1 MKFAE
6 VQVGVPYP
14 EKKFKVTEAAVKAY
28 LAAVEDYEPL
38 YGEERLVPPAYA
50 AVYTRWEALTG
61 EQLEN
66 GTVHMKQVFRYHYP
80 IHWDETLT
88 LRGQVKEKMEKRGMK
103 FVVQKVEAFNEA
115 GELAAESEITIKA
128 KSPLFCRR
136 NRKYP
141 EEYERSIANRHSV
154 LQRSFVMCTVV
165 LM

>member
-6 VQVGVPYP
+6 VQVGAPYP

-28 LAAVEDYEPL
+28 LAAVEDHEPL
-38 YGEERLVPPAYA
+38 YGAERLVPPAYA

-88 LRGQVKEKMEKRGMK
+88 L
-103 FVVQKVEAFNEA
+103 
-115 GELAAESEITIKA
+115 
-128 KSPLFCRR
+128 
-136 NRKYP
+136 
-141 EEYERSIANRHSV
+141 
-154 LQRSFVMCTVV
+154 
-165 LM
+165 

>member
-1 MKFAE
+1 MDVVRIMKFAE

-28 LAAVEDYEPL
+28 LAAVEDHEPL
-38 YGEERLVPPAYA
+38 YGAERLVPPAYA

-115 GELAAESEITIKA
+115 GELAAESEITIILPA
-128 KSPLFCRR
+128 
-136 NRKYP
+136 
-141 EEYERSIANRHSV
+141 
-154 LQRSFVMCTVV
+154 
-165 LM
+165 